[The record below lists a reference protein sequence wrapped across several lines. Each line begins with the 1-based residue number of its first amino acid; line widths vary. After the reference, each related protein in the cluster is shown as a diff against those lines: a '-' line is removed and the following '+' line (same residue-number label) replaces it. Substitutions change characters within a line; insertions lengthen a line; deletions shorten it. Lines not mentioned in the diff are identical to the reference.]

1 MPREAD
7 LTGVPPGS
15 DGGAGAGAILVVE
28 DNEVNALILG
38 AMLRK
43 LGYQPLMARDGF
55 EGIELAGRVRPRLVL
70 MDLQMPR
77 LDGFAAANSIR
88 ALGVGEE
95 ETVLV
100 AVTASAALEVRTA
113 CEDAGFACVLA
124 KPIVFGELRAILRRY
139 LAA

>member
-77 LDGFAAANSIR
+77 LDGFAAAAEIRRNSAGRCPTI
-88 ALGVGEE
+88 
-95 ETVLV
+95 V
-100 AVTASAALEVRTA
+100 AVTANAGREVREA
-113 CEDAGFACVLA
+113 CRAAGFAEVLT
-124 KPIVFGELRAILRRY
+124 KPVVYDDLIATVRQYVG
-139 LAA
+139 

>member
-1 MPREAD
+1 MPREGD
-7 LTGVPPGS
+7 LSGVPPA
-15 DGGAGAGAILVVE
+15 AGAGAILVVE

-43 LGYQPLMARDGF
+43 LGYEPVMARDGF

-77 LDGFAAANSIR
+77 LDGFAAASSIR
-88 ALGVGEE
+88 ALGVGVE

-100 AVTASAALEVRTA
+100 AVTASAALEVRNA

-124 KPIVFGELRAILRRY
+124 KPIVFDELRAILRRY

>member
-1 MPREAD
+1 MRRETTAPEPRAAA
-7 LTGVPPGS
+7 GS
-15 DGGAGAGAILVVE
+15 AAVLVVE
-28 DNEVNALILG
+28 DNEVNALILR

-43 LGYQPLMARDGF
+43 LGYEPLMASDGF
-55 EGIELAGRVRPRLVL
+55 EGIELAGRLRPRLVL

-77 LDGFAAANSIR
+77 LDGLAAASSIR
-88 ALGVGEE
+88 ALGVGED

-100 AVTASAALEVRTA
+100 AVTASAAMEVQNA

-124 KPIVFGELRAILRRY
+124 KPIVFHELEAILHRY

>member
-7 LTGVPPGS
+7 LTGVPQA
-15 DGGAGAGAILVVE
+15 AGAGAVLVVE

-43 LGYQPLMARDGF
+43 LGYEPLVARDGF

-77 LDGFAAANSIR
+77 LDGFAAASSIR

-100 AVTASAALEVRTA
+100 AVTASAAVEVRNA

-124 KPIVFGELRAILRRY
+124 KPIVFDELRAILRRY

>member
-1 MPREAD
+1 MRREAV
-7 LTGVPPGS
+7 LKGGTPGPA
-15 DGGAGAGAILVVE
+15 AGPILVVE
-28 DNEVNALILG
+28 DNAVNALILG

-43 LGYQPLMARDGF
+43 LGYEPVMARDGF

-77 LDGFAAANSIR
+77 LDGLAAAGSIR
-88 ALGVGEE
+88 ALCIGEE

-100 AVTASAALEVRTA
+100 AVTASAAREVRNA

-124 KPIVFGELRAILRRY
+124 KPIVFDELQAILRRY
-139 LAA
+139 LVA

>member
-43 LGYQPLMARDGF
+43 LGYQPLMARDGAPV
-55 EGIELAGRVRPRLVL
+55 GARGNAGQIGLTRHCGPVPQCRRS
-70 MDLQMPR
+70 R
-77 LDGFAAANSIR
+77 S
-88 ALGVGEE
+88 
-95 ETVLV
+95 
-100 AVTASAALEVRTA
+100 AS
-113 CEDAGFACVLA
+113 
-124 KPIVFGELRAILRRY
+124 RR
-139 LAA
+139 